1 MSRIS
6 RATVQRATVSPSQL
20 SPHFAHSVDLKVLV
34 EDAPDVPAKDGV
46 APNPGWRGVGIA
58 PARGLLVIGRRGD
71 RQNLADRL
79 DPVGLAVIV
88 DERDQGL
95 CRRSSSARAK

>member
-1 MSRIS
+1 LQADVAHQPRH
-6 RATVQRATVSPSQL
+6 RAASDGLALALQL

-58 PARGLLVIGRRGD
+58 PARGLLVIG
-71 RQNLADRL
+71 
-79 DPVGLAVIV
+79 
-88 DERDQGL
+88 
-95 CRRSSSARAK
+95 